1 MYAVS
6 KGNNWLSCGQAV
18 LGVQTA
24 NYKSFNELEQAKKCH
39 RFWDYS
45 VDLID
50 IQEDETNVMLNEIE
64 EDTAR
69 YDLIKL

>member
-1 MYAVS
+1 MS
-6 KGNNWLSCGQAV
+6 D
-18 LGVQTA
+18 
-24 NYKSFNELEQAKKCH
+24 

-50 IQEDETNVMLNEIE
+50 IQEDETNVMLNEIK